1 VTPLAYRKAIAQLG
15 LSQAAAARF
24 FSVNERSSRRWASG
38 EHKVPR
44 FIEIL
49 LGLMLKFDVKPADIP
64 QIAEHKAKKEH
75 FPLRTTGFSMDD
87 ALVE

>member
-1 VTPLAYRKAIAQLG
+1 MTPLAYRKATAQLG
-15 LSQAAAARF
+15 LSQAGAARF

-49 LGLMLKFDVKPADIP
+49 LELMLKFDVKPADIP
-64 QIAEHKAKKEH
+64 AACDDKAKHEDLLFERVSICH
-75 FPLRTTGFSMDD
+75 GPGS
-87 ALVE
+87 